1 MGYVTAQLR
10 KVLDFGDDVGGALW
24 VYDTPDANATIYAAG
39 YISDA
44 WAKGM
49 RKGDVVLTRRWTTTI
64 PVADSEVLS
73 AAGVANIL
81 LESYLM
87 PVIGISTA
95 GAADL
100 ANGTALTMTNT

>member
-1 MGYVTAQLR
+1 MAYVSGELR
-10 KVLDFGDDVGGALW
+10 KIGEFGGNVGGSIWA
-24 VYDTPDANATIYAAG
+24 YDTADANATVYAAG
-39 YISDA
+39 YITDA

-49 RKGDVVLTRRWTTTI
+49 QKGDVVHVRRWTTTI
-64 PVADSEVLS
+64 PVANTEVLS

-81 LESYLM
+81 LEYAIM

-100 ANGTALTMTNT
+100 ANGTLITMTNT